1 MYGYSNMAT
10 VNDLYQG
17 LAEKFIYFNDDFA
30 LMNQVC
36 PSDFVSDKDGYKL
49 RFTYEIHCNK
59 KCPNNM
65 IFDGQCDKSCNTVE
79 CGFDGG
85 DCLDE
90 NKLQVDL
97 SNSKSPTYKA
107 RKVL

>member
-1 MYGYSNMAT
+1 
-10 VNDLYQG
+10 
-17 LAEKFIYFNDDFA
+17 
-30 LMNQVC
+30 MNQVC

-59 KCPNNM
+59 KCPNNL
-65 IFDGQCDKSCNTVE
+65 IYDGKCDKSCNTVE
-79 CGFDGG
+79 CGSDGG

-97 SNSKSPTYKA
+97 TNSRNPTYKA
-107 RKVL
+107 RKVLKSLVFIAKYSFGTKDYTSELHLRTST